1 MKSKSKK
8 PEKTAS
14 KAASNKISNKMST
27 KISAKP
33 AAKAV
38 KPKAKA
44 IEKTAAKKPLQKLA
58 KKEAPIKKLAKA
70 PVAAKPVKK
79 TDLKQEP
86 KAEFKS
92 SSKKLPKL
100 DAKTELKTEN
110 LVEKP
115 AKQASAEKAPAKLK
129 AKKVKEVEDAEEVG
143 TSSKEDFPVETK
155 REYVDEEI
163 YLTDADGRRYCRV
176 KECDQVANV
185 DAYCRYHY
193 LLFWKKIQVRK
204 KILTEGK
211 LERYVEE
218 LTARYPDKY
227 LEMLRKDLR
236 SEKDFLNAIQE
247 LELDE
252 NSGENELEDEAQSY
266 IEEVRGMSTEGGAS
280 SRDDDEF

>member
-1 MKSKSKK
+1 MQKLKKVLKSLVKTKSKK
-8 PEKTAS
+8 PEK
-14 KAASNKISNKMST
+14 
-27 KISAKP
+27 SAKKDSSKKP
-33 AAKAV
+33 AVKIA

-44 IEKTAAKKPLQKLA
+44 AEKPVTAKKAVVAKAVKKENPLKKAAKLSKPAPKAKLQLKPEIKIEHKPEAKKTAKLE
-58 KKEAPIKKLAKA
+58 K
-70 PVAAKPVKK
+70 
-79 TDLKQEP
+79 P
-86 KAEFKS
+86 KASAVVKAA
-92 SSKKLPKL
+92 LP
-100 DAKTELKTEN
+100 
-110 LVEKP
+110 
-115 AKQASAEKAPAKLK
+115 EKAPAERVAEKPK
-129 AKKVKEVEDAEEVG
+129 AKVSVPKAPKEEVIP
-143 TSSKEDFPVETK
+143 EAK

-163 YLTDADGRRYCRV
+163 FLTDAEGRRYCRV
-176 KECDQVANV
+176 KECDQVASV

-236 SEKDFLNAIQE
+236 SEKDFLSAIQE
-247 LELDE
+247 LELDD

-266 IEEVRGMSTEGGAS
+266 IEEVRGMSSEGGS